1 MPTQEMPTRE
11 MPTREMPGQE
21 MPGQEMPG
29 QEMPG
34 RARQEAGTRP
44 MPAMPDGRREA
55 MQAPGTETKPSLRT
69 TEFWVYIA
77 AVVGV
82 LAASQLVGRD
92 SAGVDIFRA
101 PNAWFMITLL
111 TLGYLGSRGLA
122 KAGSGWRSAE
132 ERRARH

>member
-1 MPTQEMPTRE
+1 MSTQAASTRP
-11 MPTREMPGQE
+11 MNRPV
-21 MPGQEMPG
+21 
-29 QEMPG
+29 
-34 RARQEAGTRP
+34 QEAPNRAMQDRAMQETPTRP
-44 MPAMPDGRREA
+44 MPMVPDGRREG

-77 AVVGV
+77 AVIGV
-82 LAASQLVGRD
+82 LAASQLVGKN

-122 KAGSGWRSAE
+122 KAGSNWRSGE